1 MSETDLP
8 ADRARAREA
17 LSALMDGD
25 CDRDQVAQ
33 ACRLWRQDAQA
44 REQWHA
50 FHVIGDVLRSDDL
63 AQQAHKDA
71 AFMQSLRVRLAQEP
85 VVLAPMARP
94 ADDHHLRQDYAALD
108 AAPAVANSDIAPA
121 GSPRRSFMHLRRWTT
136 PVGMAAGVALVAG
149 AVLVTRPGGLPG
161 AGENTLATA
170 TTSRTDSARSTRVT
184 PPRIDPELVR
194 YLDAHQQ
201 FPGTTALNGPTPVL
215 LRSASYESAASQ

>member
-63 AQQAHKDA
+63 GQQAHKDA

-94 ADDHHLRQDYAALD
+94 ADEPLRHEYAALD
-108 AAPAVANSDIAPA
+108 AAPALVANSGITPTA
-121 GSPRRSFMHLRRWTT
+121 SPRRSFMHLRRWTA

-170 TTSRTDSARSTRVT
+170 TTSRPDSTRSTRIT
-184 PPRIDPELVR
+184 PPVDPELVR